1 MRNRDFLSLFRSKFD
16 VMLKL
21 SDAGLREIT
30 QAMFDFLEER
40 EPTFSDAQ
48 AQALW
53 WCWSLEFNAQEKQAQ
68 DFKESQRERG
78 KRGGIKSASLRQPN
92 QATASN
98 LQPNQATASNSSNFE
113 AEPSKSSLTYTYT
126 NTDTN
131 TNTDIYSY
139 GARDEDSVLVEHN
152 TPTLEQ
158 VVNAGK
164 MPDVN
169 LSEAECRKCFDY
181 YEARDWRDAKGRRLK
196 WLPLLRK
203 WSGSQHEFVL
213 TGTAKE
219 PKEPIS
225 LEDFR
230 EAYRVS
236 NYDDLK
242 ADVCADRPLHM
253 AVLNADMETLK
264 TKYKDQYDYILAD
277 WTRERSR
284 LKKAVRAGWDRI

>member
-68 DFKESQRERG
+68 EFADRQSERG
-78 KRGGIKSASLRQPN
+78 RLGACAKKNKHKQKILAQAENFSASKNIVLN
-92 QATASN
+92 EAQAE
-98 LQPNQATASNSSNFE
+98 QAENF
-113 AEPSKSSLTYTYT
+113 SQTYTYT

-139 GARDEDSVLVEHN
+139 GAREDDSVLVEHN
-152 TPTLEQ
+152 APTLEQ
-158 VVNAGK
+158 VISAGK

-230 EAYRVS
+230 KAYRKVYE
-236 NYDDLK
+236 YDFE
-242 ADVCADRPLHM
+242 ADFCDDMPHHR
-253 AVLNADMETLK
+253 AVLNADLDTLK
-264 TKYKDQYDYILAD
+264 TKYKADYDSILAD
-277 WTRERSR
+277 WNKDFSK
-284 LKKAVRAGWDRI
+284 LKKAVRENKRL